1 MQNAAGV
8 GVLEVERQAF
18 LVAVVGVE
26 KMAVARPEAVRADG
40 APNVA
45 AVGGIFDLDDL
56 GAKIA
61 QQHRAERAGAVLL
74 DRDDP
79 NAGERKHLR
88 VIPRRI
94 AAAASG

>member
-1 MQNAAGV
+1 
-8 GVLEVERQAF
+8 
-18 LVAVVGVE
+18 
-26 KMAVARPEAVRADG
+26 MAVAVGPKMCGPTG

-45 AVGGIFDLDDL
+45 ASAGFSILMTSAPRSPSSID
-56 GAKIA
+56 
-61 QQHRAERAGAVLL
+61 AERAGAVLL